1 MNLND
6 LEIFKTVYESDSINQ
21 AASKLKY
28 AQSNISQRINHIE
41 KYLEVKLFIRS
52 NNGIEPNEEGK
63 EFYNYC
69 LRVLNETEFIKTKI
83 KNNKQTLLCS
93 ELLFSYLTQ
102 QNKFFTDSDI
112 DIATTTE
119 INKKLQNKIYNKVI
133 SFNKIPNYVLE
144 KTETLNL
151 AFFNND
157 KDNHLIPL
165 LINRDE
171 QCPLRQLSLKV
182 KTEHQNILEIDSL
195 EAIISLVE
203 LGKGTALLPIYLENN
218 REIERDSLIQ
228 YSLDYYYHKISK

>member
-52 NNGIEPNEEGK
+52 NNGIQPNEEGK

-102 QNKFFTDSDI
+102 Q
-112 DIATTTE
+112 
-119 INKKLQNKIYNKVI
+119 
-133 SFNKIPNYVLE
+133 
-144 KTETLNL
+144 
-151 AFFNND
+151 
-157 KDNHLIPL
+157 
-165 LINRDE
+165 R
-171 QCPLRQLSLKV
+171 
-182 KTEHQNILEIDSL
+182 
-195 EAIISLVE
+195 
-203 LGKGTALLPIYLENN
+203 
-218 REIERDSLIQ
+218 
-228 YSLDYYYHKISK
+228 